1 MFRIGKDMEGRYC
14 SILLQGIP
22 VIEIKVKS
30 VTDDEILGDYGDG
43 EEVWINNAMIL
54 AYWPDKAKDL
64 QARKREAKKK
74 AKTAQDSA

>member
-22 VIEIKVKS
+22 VVEVKIRT
-30 VTDDEILGDYGDG
+30 VTDDYIIG
-43 EEVWINNAMIL
+43 EYADNTDIVINHAFVL

-64 QARKREAKKK
+64 KTRKREEKKR
-74 AKTAQDSA
+74 AKTPVD